1 MALLDRKALLKKED
15 LKIEKVDLGNGEF
28 VYVRQMSAR
37 EKDQFEMSLMKP
49 VYDDS
54 GNLIR
59 MEQTLE
65 DFRAKLAVNTVCDE
79 KGNLILLPDDYVLL
93 SKNISAAKLEKIVN
107 VAQRLNR
114 ITEKDK
120 EELVKNSEQGPVD
133 DSLSDSAR
141 H

>member
-65 DFRAKLAVNTVCDE
+65 DFRAKLAVNTICDE

>member
-49 VYDDS
+49 IYDDS

-65 DFRAKLAVNTVCDE
+65 DFRAKLAVNTICDE

-120 EELVKNSEQGPVD
+120 EELVKNSE
-133 DSLSDSAR
+133 
-141 H
+141 

>member
-65 DFRAKLAVNTVCDE
+65 DFRAKLAVNTICDE
-79 KGNLILLPDDYVLL
+79 KGNLILQPNDYVLL

>member
-49 VYDDS
+49 IYDDS

-65 DFRAKLAVNTVCDE
+65 DFRAKLAVNTICDE

>member
-1 MALLDRKALLKKED
+1 MALLDRKALLKKDD
-15 LKIEKVDLGNGEF
+15 LKIEKVDLGRGEF
-28 VYVRQMSAR
+28 VYVKQMSAR

-49 VYDDS
+49 IYDS
-54 GNLIR
+54 NGNLLR

-65 DFRAKLAVNTVCDE
+65 DFRAKLAVNTICDE
-79 KGNLILLPDDYVLL
+79 KGNLILQPEDYALL
-93 SKNISAAKLEKIVN
+93 SENISAAKLEKIVA

-120 EELVKNSEQGPVD
+120 EELVKNSEPGPID
-133 DSLSDSAR
+133 DSPSDSAR

>member
-49 VYDDS
+49 IYDDS

>member
-1 MALLDRKALLKKED
+1 MALLDRKELLKKED

-49 VYDDS
+49 IYDDS

-65 DFRAKLAVNTVCDE
+65 DFRAKLAVNTICDE

>member
-1 MALLDRKALLKKED
+1 MALLDRKALLKKDD
-15 LKIEKVDLGNGEF
+15 LKIEKVDLGRGEF
-28 VYVRQMSAR
+28 VYVKQMSAR

-49 VYDDS
+49 IYDS
-54 GNLIR
+54 NGNLLR

-65 DFRAKLAVNTVCDE
+65 DFRAKLAVNTICDE
-79 KGNLILLPDDYVLL
+79 KGNLILLPEDYALL
-93 SKNISAAKLEKIVN
+93 SENISAAKLEKIVA

-120 EELVKNSEQGPVD
+120 EELVKNSEPGPID
-133 DSLSDSAR
+133 DSPSDSAR

>member
-49 VYDDS
+49 IYDDS

-65 DFRAKLAVNTVCDE
+65 DFRAKLAVNTICDE

-133 DSLSDSAR
+133 DSLSDLAR